1 MNERELEHLF
11 SDADQTK
18 PDPKQKQR
26 AIDAALAEF
35 SASTTQGNADSTRPT
50 TNIMNLSR
58 MQKMKRW
65 TYSSMAS
72 AAGLVLAVT
81 FSLTLFKPDM
91 VSGPVPDNQQEELL
105 GQPSN
110 GDEARNESAR
120 RAAEQA
126 AASKRRSESLSQ
138 DLARLNSQ
146 TITAMKGNAAE
157 SSFSRSSPSVSSPSM
172 SSPVHI
178 LPTPRLAED
187 RAAFEEQRDQFSTF
201 DTNPVLSVTDTPVST
216 FSIDVDTAAYSFV
229 RRKLNQGLLP
239 QKAAVRVEE
248 MINYFPYDYPA
259 ATSMEQPFKPTVSV
273 MDSPWNSN
281 NKLIHIGIKGFEPEA
296 TITARSNIVFLLD
309 VSGSMNAADKLPLV
323 KQSMSLLLSE
333 LHPEDTVSIVVYAG
347 AAGAVLEPTRVA
359 EKQKILSAMNRLKAG
374 GSTAG
379 AAGIELAYQLAESSF
394 VEGGVN
400 RIFLA
405 TDGDFN
411 VGTTNRDSLQGFVER
426 KRETGIYLSV
436 LGFGQGNYQDAL
448 MQKLAQNGNGIAAY
462 IDTLS
467 EAQKVLVQEAKSQLF
482 PIANDVKIQVE
493 FNPNTVSEYRLLGY
507 ETRALKQEDFNN
519 DKVDAGEIGMGH
531 SVTAI
536 YEVTPKGSTGLL
548 DPSRY
553 GAEAETSS
561 TSDEYGFLKI
571 RFKKPGESTSQLIT
585 QPIKSS
591 DTAITADARFAV
603 AVAGFAELL
612 RGGTYTGD
620 WTWDDALELA
630 LANRGED
637 IYGYRSEFVQLVR
650 TAKLADASM
659 Q

>member
-1 MNERELEHLF
+1 MNERELERLF

-35 SASTTQGNADSTRPT
+35 SANTSQGNADSTRPT

-91 VSGPVPDNQQEELL
+91 VSGPVPDNQELL
-105 GQPSN
+105 GQPSSA
-110 GDEARNESAR
+110 DEARNESAR
-120 RAAEQA
+120 RTAEQA
-126 AASKRRSESLSQ
+126 AASKRSSESLSQ

-157 SSFSRSSPSVSSPSM
+157 SSFSRSSPSAGSPSM

-216 FSIDVDTAAYSFV
+216 FSIDVDTASYSFV

-296 TITARSNIVFLLD
+296 TIMARSNIVFLLD